1 MTDLKLGNLEL
12 DERIRM
18 IYGFT
23 MFKWWMSRYEAPK
36 LGALQCSKWSRG
48 THPALEPSYHKYSA
62 PVDLTPRAYNFRNQ
76 VTACVWSNY
85 KQGNTISQKTPSCGI
100 GTPSPARS
108 YSELVWRRVALRLDF
123 NFRNANHKTRS
134 VLIQKNEL
142 QGPIQT
148 AISQRQ
154 EPNDNDLEGQKLEA
168 GDAENTD
175 NRDGTT
181 TSRWAMATRGK
192 VQARQRCEC
201 KLDGE
206 STVVSGSSV
215 KDLEG
220 STVKDLEG
228 STMKRASL
236 PLVHRL
242 HRAATR
248 EGTRRLARPLP
259 SPVHGV
265 NPLLQRQGVHAD
277 RLLLLKD
284 YQSVGTYE
292 GGSRRSVGEGAHR
305 VGIARKKQGGK
316 GGEIQEDREKR
327 TYPEDVPTL
336 APPSKQAKVCFE
348 RRTAGGASVVATMIP
363 QGVCQTRRGPVPP
376 DRTEAAVRVVPGDR
390 GDAHDEH
397 AEEYRFPGGAG
408 DADYVRQIRAKEID
422 IYFGN
427 LPLLIDL
434 GCANPREM
442 IDRER
447 KISLLAT
454 TTISCDRPDAFPT
467 RQMTLNVDD
476 ATHAADVEL
485 IDSLPVRALDQFR
498 DHLAVFNDRLRQHKK
513 VRETNELT
521 QYSQGVATQ
530 IADLKET
537 RRQALAQEKELREQL
552 KTAKVPAGGSS
563 TKRGQNTNASRSVIV
578 SASSTRRV
586 KTVPAIAAS
595 PSAILSIDDLND
607 SLLQPDIAPPP
618 GAILSKL
625 PRLLCNSFLSD
636 LAPLDA
642 MPAVQD
648 ASQWQMSDWER
659 EFAALAEPS
668 FSEPAF
674 WAPYEPTMSSLYE
687 TAPYIPNYLG
697 AGDLNRSVA
706 AETSAHMVLYPDMPM
721 FSGSDPTTLDELLSL
736 NSSLLGASID
746 GPSGSF
752 GDSLGGGDNIQNQLP
767 ALRAPPSPSES
778 GSPAHAKRY
787 RDQVDESNI
796 ISSIRVQTRSAK
808 LQQSKVDPAPKK
820 RPKHSKAH
828 GSGYI
833 VIKHL

>member
-1 MTDLKLGNLEL
+1 M
-12 DERIRM
+12 
-18 IYGFT
+18 
-23 MFKWWMSRYEAPK
+23 
-36 LGALQCSKWSRG
+36 
-48 THPALEPSYHKYSA
+48 
-62 PVDLTPRAYNFRNQ
+62 
-76 VTACVWSNY
+76 
-85 KQGNTISQKTPSCGI
+85 
-100 GTPSPARS
+100 
-108 YSELVWRRVALRLDF
+108 
-123 NFRNANHKTRS
+123 
-134 VLIQKNEL
+134 
-142 QGPIQT
+142 
-148 AISQRQ
+148 
-154 EPNDNDLEGQKLEA
+154 
-168 GDAENTD
+168 
-175 NRDGTT
+175 
-181 TSRWAMATRGK
+181 
-192 VQARQRCEC
+192 
-201 KLDGE
+201 
-206 STVVSGSSV
+206 VSGS
-215 KDLEG
+215 LEAIWSFSG
-220 STVKDLEG
+220 TWLSGVSAL
-228 STMKRASL
+228 AAA
-236 PLVHRL
+236 
-242 HRAATR
+242 AATR
-248 EGTRRLARPLP
+248 SGCDVGQGAFGHGDDDTSGDRAPEPRARPAREDPKTPRHGIKGLP
-259 SPVHGV
+259 P
-265 NPLLQRQGVHAD
+265 
-277 RLLLLKD
+277 
-284 YQSVGTYE
+284 
-292 GGSRRSVGEGAHR
+292 HR
-305 VGIARKKQGGK
+305 DDDDDVWR
-316 GGEIQEDREKR
+316 DRE
-327 TYPEDVPTL
+327 PEPMAQV
-336 APPSKQAKVCFE
+336 V
-348 RRTAGGASVVATMIP
+348 RRDP
-363 QGVCQTRRGPVPP
+363 R
-376 DRTEAAVRVVPGDR
+376 AVGHRL
-390 GDAHDEH
+390 
-397 AEEYRFPGGAG
+397 
-408 DADYVRQIRAKEID
+408 DYVRQIRAKEID

-498 DHLAVFNDRLRQHKK
+498 DHVYSPARELDERTAREMEASMKNGILTNRQ
-513 VRETNELT
+513 NEAYHRT
-521 QYSQGVATQ
+521 ARDFQ
-530 IADLKET
+530 
-537 RRQALAQEKELREQL
+537 RQTKAAQKEKELREQL
-552 KTAKVPAGGSS
+552 KTAKVSAGGSS

-607 SLLQPDIAPPP
+607 SLLQPDIAP
-618 GAILSKL
+618 L
-625 PRLLCNSFLSD
+625 PD

-697 AGDLNRSVA
+697 AGDLNGSVA

-778 GSPAHAKRY
+778 GSPAHAVPTIPQKRC

-796 ISSIRVQTRSAK
+796 ISSIRVRTRSAK

-820 RPKHSKAH
+820 RPKYSKAH